1 MPRSQHG
8 LLDIAEFYISSVERR
23 LINVATSK
31 VARGVPS
38 FLRYELK
45 FFSCPFYDSR
55 NYFYAI
61 YCNGFF
67 FTKSA
72 EILLEF
78 FCRRETKNFDNTKI
92 TVYVI
97 REGIIEILAR

>member
-1 MPRSQHG
+1 MIRGIIST
-8 LLDIAEFYISSVERR
+8 LYIVM
-23 LINVATSK
+23 
-31 VARGVPS
+31 
-38 FLRYELK
+38 
-45 FFSCPFYDSR
+45 D
-55 NYFYAI
+55 
-61 YCNGFF
+61 FF